1 MKLNIKILQILLIIQ
16 ILLGFDI
23 KYQNKTKDRDQFMK
37 ESKIKYFLLAI
48 IPLVAYW
55 VISME
60 ILIYP
65 FFFGEYQ
72 LIMLGVGF
80 VFAMTGVFIILLLI
94 QTIRRMS

>member
-1 MKLNIKILQILLIIQ
+1 M
-16 ILLGFDI
+16 
-23 KYQNKTKDRDQFMK
+23 R
-37 ESKIKYFLLAI
+37 YFLSAI

-65 FFFGEYQ
+65 FFFGEHQ
-72 LIMLGVGF
+72 VVMLGVGF
-80 VFAMTGVFIILLLI
+80 IFAMTGVFIILLLI

>member
-1 MKLNIKILQILLIIQ
+1 M
-16 ILLGFDI
+16 
-23 KYQNKTKDRDQFMK
+23 R
-37 ESKIKYFLLAI
+37 YFLSAI

-55 VISME
+55 IISME

-80 VFAMTGVFIILLLI
+80 IFAMTGVFIILLLI
-94 QTIRRMS
+94 QTIKEMK